1 VWIAIYNVFMEPEI
15 RNKYQFN
22 EYRKSNLLRLKKF
35 MNELLLDQIPTLTG
49 MLRSLEELS
58 IVNVAAA
65 DKYSSFVVQQMP
77 EMRNAI
83 MNNKNWKGKAFTR
96 NRRAAVGHA
105 LQATVA
111 RGTEG
116 GYAENGGALGTNLD
130 RGHQ

>member
-1 VWIAIYNVFMEPEI
+1 MEPEI

-83 MNNKNWKGKAFTR
+83 MSNKNWKGKAFTR